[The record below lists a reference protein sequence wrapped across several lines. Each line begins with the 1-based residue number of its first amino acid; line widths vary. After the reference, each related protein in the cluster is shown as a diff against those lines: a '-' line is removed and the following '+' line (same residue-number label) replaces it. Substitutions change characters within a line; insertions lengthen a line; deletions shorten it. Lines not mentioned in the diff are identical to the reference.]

1 MNFNLMYMKKIGTC
15 ILLISG
21 LLLSSCAVEE
31 EAENQ
36 IVQLYK
42 KVSKSNMPL
51 TDELVEKYIVAYR
64 NLKKQGPEIL
74 NDVNK
79 SNGDVNA
86 ANAQFNNIEKTMQ
99 DAGFKDYP
107 EFVVVNAR
115 IAWAFNIIEGTAAV
129 GDFEGR
135 KDDGLR
141 QIDSVLAL
149 PEVPEE
155 TKAELRKSREAIT
168 KDWDKNKKWADFT
181 LEKINKLTSDADKE
195 VIKRHRKQLLEVY
208 SGIDVVQMK

>member
-1 MNFNLMYMKKIGTC
+1 MEKLTIFFIGIIT
-15 ILLISG
+15 LFLF
-21 LLLSSCAVEE
+21 SCGAEE

-42 KVSKSNMPL
+42 KVSKSDIPL
-51 TDELVEKYIVAYR
+51 TDELVEKYIVAYK
-64 NLKKQGPEIL
+64 NLKKQGPQIL

-79 SNGDVNA
+79 SNGDVSA
-86 ANAQFNNIEKTMQ
+86 ANNEFKSIESTMQ

-115 IAWAFNIIEGTAAV
+115 IAWAFNIVEGSAAV
-129 GDFEGR
+129 TDFEGR

-149 PEVPEE
+149 PDIPEE
-155 TKAELRKSREAIT
+155 TKVELRKSREVIT

-195 VIKRHRKQLLEVY
+195 VIKRHRKELLEAF
-208 SGIDVVQMK
+208 SGIDMVQMK

>member
-1 MNFNLMYMKKIGTC
+1 MKRYSIY
-15 ILLISG
+15 ILLVTVLI
-21 LLLSSCAVEE
+21 LTSCNAGEE

-42 KVSKSNMPL
+42 KVSKSDIPL
-51 TDELVEKYIVAYR
+51 TDELVEKYIVAYK
-64 NLKKQGPEIL
+64 NLKKQGPQIL
-74 NDVNK
+74 NDINK

-86 ANAQFNNIEKTMQ
+86 GNAGFSSIEKTMQ

-115 IAWAFNIIEGTAAV
+115 IAWAFNIVQGTAAV
-129 GDFEGR
+129 GDFENM

-155 TKAELRKSREAIT
+155 TKAELRKQRETIT

-181 LEKINKLTSDADKE
+181 LEKINKLTSSADKE
-195 VIKRHRKQLLEVY
+195 VIKRHRKELLEAF
-208 SGIDVVQMK
+208 SGVEMVQMK